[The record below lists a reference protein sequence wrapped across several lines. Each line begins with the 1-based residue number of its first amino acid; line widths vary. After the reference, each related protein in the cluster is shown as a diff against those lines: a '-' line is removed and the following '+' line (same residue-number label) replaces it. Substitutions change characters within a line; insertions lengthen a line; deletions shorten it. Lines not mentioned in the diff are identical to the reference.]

1 MSGKRQR
8 ENLPGLP
15 RAARLVL
22 GLAVLCAAL
31 AMYRTY
37 HVKNWGFVRDA
48 AIHVARCMHPFRRF
62 PPRCSQPGG
71 PTP

>member
-1 MSGKRQR
+1 MSGPANK
-8 ENLPGLP
+8 EVLSGLP

-31 AMYRTY
+31 AMCRTY
-37 HVKNWGFVRDA
+37 HARNWVFVRDA
-48 AIHVARCMHPFRRF
+48 AIHVARCMHPFRRL
-62 PPRCSQPGG
+62 PAPCRQPGG